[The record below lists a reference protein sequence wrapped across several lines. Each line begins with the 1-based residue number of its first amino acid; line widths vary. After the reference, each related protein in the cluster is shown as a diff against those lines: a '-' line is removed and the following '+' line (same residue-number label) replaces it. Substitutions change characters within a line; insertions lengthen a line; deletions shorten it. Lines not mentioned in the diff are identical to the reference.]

1 MLENGEKI
9 EGLHNV
15 LSIVGARNHQ
25 PATFQQP
32 PTFHQLFHKMAT
44 RCSSTDSSKLTVILG
59 QIQQYRS
66 MLSATE
72 KAAERK
78 LFASHIYEEDR
89 TILQAKIAMRVKAAQ
104 SLIRQCH
111 SK

>member
-1 MLENGEKI
+1 
-9 EGLHNV
+9 
-15 LSIVGARNHQ
+15 
-25 PATFQQP
+25 
-32 PTFHQLFHKMAT
+32 MAT